1 MYLSK
6 EPRQVNVGKL
16 TDDALVVI
24 PSLIPSRGC
33 LSQWINSAI
42 ADEKAYRAVN
52 ETDPERYALLDVLRW
67 CDGCIGA
74 ALMTTH
80 VQSCGDRS
88 TPVSAFFFDLHDWFV
103 QVAFQRLKAY
113 EALNPKQ
120 SEGVSVSGSESTAG
134 LCIGNN

>member
-6 EPRQVNVGKL
+6 EPRRINVGKL

-24 PSLIPSRGC
+24 PSLIPSTGC
-33 LSQWINSAI
+33 LSQWANRVI
-42 ADEKAYRAVN
+42 AEEKAYRAVN
-52 ETDPERYALLDVLRW
+52 ETDPERFALLDVGPW

-80 VQSCGDRS
+80 VQSCGDRR

-103 QVAFQRLKAY
+103 QVAFQRLKAF
-113 EALNPKQ
+113 EVHNPKHADGD
-120 SEGVSVSGSESTAG
+120 SASGSLATSGATAS
-134 LCIGNN
+134 LN